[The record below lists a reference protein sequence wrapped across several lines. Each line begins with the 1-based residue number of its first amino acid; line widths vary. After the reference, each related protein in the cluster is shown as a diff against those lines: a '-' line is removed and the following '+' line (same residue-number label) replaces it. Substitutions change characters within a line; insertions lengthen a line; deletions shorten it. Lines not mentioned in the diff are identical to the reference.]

1 VSETRLSA
9 FGEGLPV
16 ANHLIRCLGSVQD
29 QHHPGREETALQAE
43 DSDLAGN
50 LPIKVTL
57 MISPDDIPQQCGI
70 GHLAAGSQAQT
81 LTQNAWIP
89 LP

>member
-1 VSETRLSA
+1 M
-9 FGEGLPV
+9 

-29 QHHPGREETALQAE
+29 QHHPGLEETALQAK

-57 MISPDDIPQQCGI
+57 MISPDGIQGPRGI
-70 GHLAAGSQAQT
+70 GHLTARSRAETVPQIEGLEIVSLSQHRRS
-81 LTQNAWIP
+81 L
-89 LP
+89 